1 MKLLLFF
8 IVSLLLSAFE
18 AQAYLDTSAA
28 AGESTATA
36 GEQNTSLY
44 RLQASN
50 FSRIKKMRQIDDILA
65 RNPGAN
71 LEDSQ
76 EIEDLL
82 NNKKQIDMDTQSQL
96 AQMYKDT
103 VEITKKK
110 NTLVTVL
117 NTDVYRQLMQTAA
130 NSVKDEAT
138 AYELKRKIRRLSLI
152 HI

>member
-8 IVSLLLSAFE
+8 IVSLLLPAFKV
-18 AQAYLDTSAA
+18 QAYLDTSAA

-138 AYELKRKIRRLSLI
+138 AYELKRKIRRR
-152 HI
+152 

>member
-18 AQAYLDTSAA
+18 SQAYLDTSAA

-65 RNPGAN
+65 RNPDAN

-138 AYELKRKIRRLSLI
+138 AYELKRKIRRR
-152 HI
+152 

>member
-8 IVSLLLSAFE
+8 IVSLLLPAFE
-18 AQAYLDTSAA
+18 ARAYLDTSAA

-71 LEDSQ
+71 LEDTQ

-130 NSVKDEAT
+130 KSVKDEAT
-138 AYELKRKIRRLSLI
+138 AYELKRKIRRR
-152 HI
+152 

>member
-18 AQAYLDTSAA
+18 VQAYLDTSAA

-65 RNPGAN
+65 RNPDAN

-117 NTDVYRQLMQTAA
+117 NTDVYRQLMQTAV

-138 AYELKRKIRRLSLI
+138 AYELKRKIRRR
-152 HI
+152 

>member
-8 IVSLLLSAFE
+8 IVSLLLPVLD

-28 AGESTATA
+28 AGEATATA
-36 GEQNTSLY
+36 GEQNTSFY

-65 RNPGAN
+65 RNPNAN

-117 NTDVYRQLMQTAA
+117 SADVYRQLMQTAA
-130 NSVKDEAT
+130 NSIKDEAT
-138 AYELKRKIRRLSLI
+138 AYELKRKIRRR
-152 HI
+152 

>member
-8 IVSLLLSAFE
+8 IVSLLLPAFE

-82 NNKKQIDMDTQSQL
+82 NYKKQIDMDTQSLL

-138 AYELKRKIRRLSLI
+138 AYELKRKIRRR
-152 HI
+152 

>member
-18 AQAYLDTSAA
+18 SQAYLDTSAA

-138 AYELKRKIRRLSLI
+138 AYELKRKIRRR
-152 HI
+152 

>member
-8 IVSLLLSAFE
+8 IVSLLLSTFE

-65 RNPGAN
+65 RNPDAN

-138 AYELKRKIRRLSLI
+138 AYELKRKIRRR
-152 HI
+152 

>member
-18 AQAYLDTSAA
+18 VQAYLDTSAA

-65 RNPGAN
+65 RNPDAN

-138 AYELKRKIRRLSLI
+138 AYELKRKIRRR
-152 HI
+152 

>member
-8 IVSLLLSAFE
+8 IVSLLLPAFE
-18 AQAYLDTSAA
+18 VQAYLDTSAA

-65 RNPGAN
+65 RNPDAN

-130 NSVKDEAT
+130 KSVKDEAT
-138 AYELKRKIRRLSLI
+138 AYELKRKIRRR
-152 HI
+152 

>member
-8 IVSLLLSAFE
+8 VVSLLLPAFE

-65 RNPGAN
+65 RNPDAN

-138 AYELKRKIRRLSLI
+138 AYELKRKIRRR
-152 HI
+152 

>member
-50 FSRIKKMRQIDDILA
+50 LSRIKKMRQIDDILA

-138 AYELKRKIRRLSLI
+138 AYELKRKIRRR
-152 HI
+152 

>member
-28 AGESTATA
+28 AGESIATA

-138 AYELKRKIRRLSLI
+138 AYELKRKIRRR
-152 HI
+152 

>member
-8 IVSLLLSAFE
+8 IVSLLLPAFE

-103 VEITKKK
+103 IEITKKK

-138 AYELKRKIRRLSLI
+138 AYELKRKIRRR
-152 HI
+152 

>member
-18 AQAYLDTSAA
+18 VQAYLDTSAA

-65 RNPGAN
+65 RNPDAN

-103 VEITKKK
+103 DEITKKK

-138 AYELKRKIRRLSLI
+138 AYELKRKIRRR
-152 HI
+152 